1 MPDYFYARRFFVLF
15 LLRNWLTRLFR
26 NSLNESKE
34 LNLFY
39 KDYFYK
45 EGGEEYHGSLNQFSN
60 LPYKLISAKDSFF
73 HRLPIEDDALSF
85 LYFKILHNI
94 HLYVNLLKNTRI
106 KICQFIKFVSQ
117 KFHRNISI
125 FFNIARILFF
135 DETRIFWLET
145 FIYIYR
151 TFERLH
157 YNALSLE
164 LRWIC
169 NKLAS

>member
-106 KICQFIKFVSQ
+106 KICQFSRLLNSFRPRRNFIEIYQFSLISQ
-117 KFHRNISI
+117 EYRV
-125 FFNIARILFF
+125 IL
-135 DETRIFWLET
+135 R
-145 FIYIYR
+145 
-151 TFERLH
+151 
-157 YNALSLE
+157 
-164 LRWIC
+164 
-169 NKLAS
+169 